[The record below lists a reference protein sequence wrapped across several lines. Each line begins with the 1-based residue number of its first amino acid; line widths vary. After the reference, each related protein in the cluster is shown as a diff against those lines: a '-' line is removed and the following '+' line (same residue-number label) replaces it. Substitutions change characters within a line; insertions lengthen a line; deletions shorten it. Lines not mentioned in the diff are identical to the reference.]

1 MSYALRL
8 RYFSSIKLIVLG
20 FIRALQKSLRKTN
33 LEELSILDPSSVLHQ
48 ERRSF
53 SYRFMVTSFV
63 HISKNLQVFKIQDLA
78 ADMFFAHSCH
88 LEWPN
93 LHTLEIRSSTLGGTA
108 TTFFQDDYL
117 GNAVT
122 LVTTVSKAVRR
133 MKNIKHLV
141 LKQRLW
147 LYYDDTWD
155 LERWAWLDMDFN
167 THSSRCRTDP
177 TTAKLSIRGVE
188 PQEEAIKAW
197 HSAISEERGIPLDC
211 NVGWNAHQTNS
222 RMRRIME
229 GGR

>member
-1 MSYALRL
+1 MWY
-8 RYFSSIKLIVLG
+8 SSWIKLTVSG

-33 LEELSILDPSSVLHQ
+33 FEELSILYPSSVLHQ
-48 ERRSF
+48 ESHSF
-53 SYRFMVTSFV
+53 SYRFMVSSFV
-63 HISKNLQVFKIQDLA
+63 YISKNLQVFKIQDLA
-78 ADMFFAHSCH
+78 ADMFFALSCNV
-88 LEWPN
+88 EWPN

-117 GNAVT
+117 ENAVS
-122 LVTTVSKAVRR
+122 LVTTVSKAVSR
-133 MKNIKHLV
+133 MKNIKRLV

-147 LYYDDTWD
+147 LFYDDIWD

-167 THSSRCRTDP
+167 THSSQQRTDP

-188 PQEEAIKAW
+188 PEEEAIEAW
-197 HSAISEERGIPLDC
+197 RSAISERRCIPLEC
-211 NVGWNAHQTNS
+211 NVGLNAHQKNP